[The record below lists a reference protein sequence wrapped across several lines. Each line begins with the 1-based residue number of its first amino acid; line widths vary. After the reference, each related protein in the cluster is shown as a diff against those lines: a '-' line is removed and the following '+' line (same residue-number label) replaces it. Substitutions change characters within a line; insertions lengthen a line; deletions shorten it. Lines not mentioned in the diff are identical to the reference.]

1 NQQPKPSQGA
11 ARKAGRKVCP
21 FRGASVPVSRLL
33 RSLAPPKAY
42 PCRLEHCCF
51 GGSGRANETPASGVA
66 PERESERETPTQ
78 KKTMTKNMNIRSKNV
93 RTQRRRRVGERR
105 CVRRR
110 HRWSQC
116 QTLPAVVSG
125 WSRGRS
131 SGSIGFAPR
140 ARRFSFAFPAKVYK
154 GFCQATISRQ
164 KNSVFPRGAAKATKI
179 LSASAAT
186 KRLRC
191 WAVSSSARRRASA
204 NGDN

>member
-1 NQQPKPSQGA
+1 TSGAGLVKGNARTQNVTSNRRTDQRFMEANRNEQPKPSQGT
-11 ARKAGRKVCP
+11 ARKAGRKGCP

-42 PCRLEHCCF
+42 PCRLEHCCC
-51 GGSGRANETPASGVA
+51 GGSGRANETPASGAA

-116 QTLPAVVSG
+116 Q
-125 WSRGRS
+125 
-131 SGSIGFAPR
+131 
-140 ARRFSFAFPAKVYK
+140 
-154 GFCQATISRQ
+154 
-164 KNSVFPRGAAKATKI
+164 
-179 LSASAAT
+179 
-186 KRLRC
+186 
-191 WAVSSSARRRASA
+191 
-204 NGDN
+204 